1 MSDSPYSSSRDEPQA
16 LWLALPVQ
24 APVTADQIRRRVV
37 AFANWKRRRAVGAA
51 VIVVIGVG
59 QAVASALLRGRPLA
73 AWEWAGFAYLVTV
86 AGVIVWATLAA
97 RPRVSS
103 GMEGAECVRAYRSLL
118 ERERDTVQGRA
129 LAVRVAIPFGLLV
142 QAGLI
147 SMKLI
152 SGFAFWPFAMAAFVV
167 SGVIWRRGTG
177 RARLLQMHIDAVDK
191 GQRNNAP
198 AP

>member
-1 MSDSPYSSSRDEPQA
+1 MSDKTYASSRDEPQA

-24 APVTADQIRRRVV
+24 PPVTADQIRRRVV

-51 VIVVIGVG
+51 SIVVIGVG

-73 AWEWAGFAYLVTV
+73 AWEWAGVAYLVTV
-86 AGVIVWATLAA
+86 AGAIVWAALAA

-103 GMEGAECVRAYRSLL
+103 AMEGAECARAYRSLL
-118 ERERDTVQGRA
+118 EQERDTVQGRA
-129 LAVRVAIPFGLLV
+129 LAVRVAIPFGLII

-152 SGFAFWPFAMAAFVV
+152 SGFAFWPFATAAFVV

-191 GQRNNAP
+191 SQRDSPP